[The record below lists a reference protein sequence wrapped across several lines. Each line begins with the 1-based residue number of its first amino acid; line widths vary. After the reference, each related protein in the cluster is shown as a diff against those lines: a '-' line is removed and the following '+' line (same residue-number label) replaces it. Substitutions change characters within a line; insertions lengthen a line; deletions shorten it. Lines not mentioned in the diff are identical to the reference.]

1 MQFGWKHY
9 WAPTPIRVRKMAD
22 AIVSASV
29 FAGTLV
35 SLNGN
40 PKFGT
45 GIFIA
50 GFFAKIISNF
60 FRNDFK
66 RTKKA

>member
-1 MQFGWKHY
+1 
-9 WAPTPIRVRKMAD
+9 VRKMAD
-22 AIVSASV
+22 AIVSAAV

>member
-9 WAPTPIRVRKMAD
+9 WAPTPIRVRKIAD

-29 FAGTLV
+29 FAGTLI
-35 SLNGN
+35 SLNGDA
-40 PKFGT
+40 KIGT
-45 GIFIA
+45 VIFVA
-50 GFFAKIISNF
+50 GFLAKIISNF